1 MSNYG
6 MVSSGY
12 LKVNPN
18 GSIEITDKY
27 IKYTDRVGR
36 TFSSLSH
43 HGACRSALRGS
54 IQIII

>member
-1 MSNYG
+1 

>member
-1 MSNYG
+1 

-27 IKYTDRVGR
+27 IKYTAQKEIHQPSWWFFIFGR
-36 TFSSLSH
+36 
-43 HGACRSALRGS
+43 
-54 IQIII
+54 

>member
-27 IKYTDRVGR
+27 IKYTAQK
-36 TFSSLSH
+36 SLW
-43 HGACRSALRGS
+43 CP
-54 IQIII
+54 IP